1 MEPSLHQCRA
11 AAVMHAVKLLA
22 GEERKN
28 TTHVLTSNA
37 SRKLQLWLISK
48 LGRMKDGP
56 AAFEGLYI
64 ERGMSLWEA
73 AIATSCSSGTLTP
86 AVHIAKA
93 RTLRFEHGYP
103 YIYIFLFIYLF
114 SLFILQIL
122 NKDHSTTRLVFL
134 QMQSI
139 NLHGTFP
146 QGAKRYQDYT
156 NHFFESCVVTYK
168 GLEGIESFVHS
179 RR

>member
-114 SLFILQIL
+114 IYSFCGAPPRGQRGR
-122 NKDHSTTRLVFL
+122 KHWT
-134 QMQSI
+134 
-139 NLHGTFP
+139 GTQFKW
-146 QGAKRYQDYT
+146 QTSGALY
-156 NHFFESCVVTYK
+156 
-168 GLEGIESFVHS
+168 
-179 RR
+179 

>member
-114 SLFILQIL
+114 ILFGEHLRGASAVVNTEPGHNL
-122 NKDHSTTRLVFL
+122 SGRLV
-134 QMQSI
+134 
-139 NLHGTFP
+139 
-146 QGAKRYQDYT
+146 ARYT
-156 NHFFESCVVTYK
+156 KFF
-168 GLEGIESFVHS
+168 
-179 RR
+179 